1 MVLLRHYQLSFREA
15 RNSERVA
22 GIPFTDQNGKM
33 PQSKLVSI
41 IIRTKNE
48 ERWIGSCLRSVSQ
61 QDYPNFEIILVDNES
76 DDQTVKKAEQ
86 YDVKITHIEKFL
98 PGKAINQ
105 GIRESSG
112 QIIVCLSGHC
122 IPVANDW
129 LSNLVRDLEDS
140 NVGGVYGRQEPLSFS
155 SDYDKRDL
163 LTVFGLDKKVQRR
176 DPFFHNANSAFQRSL
191 WEEVPFDEETTNI
204 EDRIWAKEILER
216 GYEIHYEPDAS
227 VYHYHGI
234 HQDMNSERAR
244 SVVRIL
250 ESVHGT
256 SQPPQQQKLDDLRIV
271 ALIPARGALSQ
282 CGDLALLELPI
293 KAALNT
299 ACIDAVWVSADT
311 QEVADFAESLGAH
324 APFLRPSEL
333 SEDYIDVREVF
344 QHLLNE
350 VEQRSEVPDIVVT
363 LDETYP
369 FRPPM
374 LLEKLIVEL
383 VDNGLD
389 SVVAGHLEYRHLRMK
404 KNNEFVDIGPGDMP
418 RQLKEF
424 DTIIDLTGLGCA
436 TRPEFVRQA
445 TLAGNKLGIYEVTEP
460 FSNIEVRDDE
470 TRAVISPLLHS
481 WLSTD
486 NAP

>member
-1 MVLLRHYQLSFREA
+1 
-15 RNSERVA
+15 
-22 GIPFTDQNGKM
+22 
-33 PQSKLVSI
+33 
-41 IIRTKNE
+41 
-48 ERWIGSCLRSVSQ
+48 
-61 QDYPNFEIILVDNES
+61 
-76 DDQTVKKAEQ
+76 
-86 YDVKITHIEKFL
+86 
-98 PGKAINQ
+98 
-105 GIRESSG
+105 
-112 QIIVCLSGHC
+112 
-122 IPVANDW
+122 
-129 LSNLVRDLEDS
+129 
-140 NVGGVYGRQEPLSFS
+140 
-155 SDYDKRDL
+155 
-163 LTVFGLDKKVQRR
+163 
-176 DPFFHNANSAFQRSL
+176 
-191 WEEVPFDEETTNI
+191 
-204 EDRIWAKEILER
+204 
-216 GYEIHYEPDAS
+216 
-227 VYHYHGI
+227 
-234 HQDMNSERAR
+234 
-244 SVVRIL
+244 
-250 ESVHGT
+250 
-256 SQPPQQQKLDDLRIV
+256 
-271 ALIPARGALSQ
+271 
-282 CGDLALLELPI
+282 
-293 KAALNT
+293 
-299 ACIDAVWVSADT
+299 
-311 QEVADFAESLGAH
+311 VADFAESLGAH